1 MSSIRRRLLFNL
13 MLLFTVSW
21 LAVTAATYYEARHE
35 IEELFDAQLAQAAG
49 IIADLVI
56 PALETAELRKVELGK
71 RIYGHKYEKHIG
83 FQIWLGEKRAFRSQN
98 VPELNRSRTT
108 GFSDEEIDGETWR
121 VFGFNI
127 EGSDYRIYVGENYQA
142 RKELIRHI
150 TRDALLL
157 LLWAIPLLAILGWL
171 GIGHGLIPLIRIT
184 QEVSNRNPNQLD
196 AIDSTRVPEE
206 IQPLTQSLNAL
217 FDRLKEALDTERRFT
232 ADAAHELRTPLAGIK
247 TQAQVSLRATDD
259 DQRTQALENIVQG
272 VDHGTHLVAQM
283 LTLARLEPDAID
295 QDFQVMDLKEVA
307 EKTVADLVPFAASND
322 TELGFTSDCPANKRC
337 RIKAYAPGL
346 STLLRNLIDNAIRYT
361 PAGGEV
367 EVAIADKGK
376 GFTLTITDNGPGIP
390 ESEHQRIFDR
400 FYRPAGE
407 KNYGC
412 GLGLSI
418 VKRIAQLH
426 QSDVSL
432 GTPSTG
438 QGLRV
443 SLVFKKQ

>member
-49 IIADLVI
+49 IIADLVL

-171 GIGHGLIPLIRIT
+171 GIGHGLTPLIRIT

-247 TQAQVSLRATDD
+247 TQAQVSLRVTDD

-307 EKTVADLVPFAASND
+307 EKTVADLVP
-322 TELGFTSDCPANKRC
+322 
-337 RIKAYAPGL
+337 
-346 STLLRNLIDNAIRYT
+346 
-361 PAGGEV
+361 
-367 EVAIADKGK
+367 
-376 GFTLTITDNGPGIP
+376 
-390 ESEHQRIFDR
+390 
-400 FYRPAGE
+400 
-407 KNYGC
+407 
-412 GLGLSI
+412 
-418 VKRIAQLH
+418 
-426 QSDVSL
+426 
-432 GTPSTG
+432 
-438 QGLRV
+438 
-443 SLVFKKQ
+443 